1 MSCQQFLDDAQLV
14 TVQEVEAMLNATVVS
29 EETIQG
35 MIDSEKEM
43 REASE
48 ASIRTLIDQERETR
62 VSEKLE
68 LDDKISDEADIR
80 SRADAGLAEDIHQ
93 EEEKRRQADT
103 DLVHAIEDMREYET
117 EDLPNVHCR
126 RLKGLPIAEMTVHN
140 TDKSLH
146 VGDTIATVD
155 EKWFPKLAY
164 DFWMDVEQI
173 DSGTGTSK
181 TVLIHCRLDN
191 DGNINVINMIDG
203 LLAATS
209 ATDVY
214 TFMYFTEK

>member
-1 MSCQQFLDDAQLV
+1 MSCQQFLDDVQLI
-14 TVQEVEAMLNATVVS
+14 TKQEVEAMLNAAIVPESRIEEIVAS
-29 EETIQG
+29 ER
-35 MIDSEKEM
+35 EM

-48 ASIRTLIDQERETR
+48 DSIRTSIDQERETR
-62 VSEKLE
+62 VNEKLE
-68 LDDKISDEADIR
+68 LDDKISDEADLR

-93 EEEKRRQADT
+93 EEEKRKQADT
-103 DLVHAIEDMREYET
+103 DLVHAIEDMREFEE

-146 VGDTIATVD
+146 IGDTIATVD
-155 EKWFPKLAY
+155 EKWFPKIAY

-173 DSGTGTSK
+173 DDTTGTSK
-181 TVLIHCRLDN
+181 TALIHCRLDN

-203 LLAATS
+203 LLVATS

-214 TFMYFTEK
+214 TFMYLTEA

>member
-1 MSCQQFLDDAQLV
+1 MSLQSLGNVQLV
-14 TVQEVEAMLNATVVS
+14 TKQEVEEMLNAAIVS
-29 EETIQG
+29 EEQ
-35 MIDSEKEM
+35 IDDKLAAEREM
-43 REASE
+43 REAAEQSV
-48 ASIRTLIDQERETR
+48 AAAVAHEREVR
-62 VSEKLE
+62 EAEKLE
-68 LDDKISDEADIR
+68 IDDKINDEAELR
-80 SRADAGLAEDIHQ
+80 SKGDAGLAEDINQ
-93 EEEKRRQADT
+93 EAEKRKQADT
-103 DLVHAIEDMREYET
+103 DLVHAIEDMRVYEE

-126 RLKGLPIAEMTVHN
+126 RLKGLPIAELTVHN

-173 DSGTGTSK
+173 DSNTGLSK

-191 DGNINVINMIDG
+191 DGNINVINMIED
-203 LLAATS
+203 LLVATS

-214 TFMYFTEK
+214 TFMYFTEA

>member
-29 EETIQG
+29 EETIQS

-48 ASIRTLIDQERETR
+48 SSIRTLIDQERETR
-62 VSEKLE
+62 VNEKLE

-93 EEEKRRQADT
+93 EEEKRKQADT
-103 DLVHAIEDMREYET
+103 DLVHAIEDMREYEE

-173 DSGTGTSK
+173 DSSTGTSK